1 MAGGVKKAGVVP
13 GLEGYKCNVDRSL
26 RQFLQQ
32 LILLQKFLGN
42 VLDRFTANV
51 DP

>member
-1 MAGGVKKAGVVP
+1 VAGGVKKAGVVP
-13 GLEGYKCNVDRSL
+13 GLEGYKGNVDRSL